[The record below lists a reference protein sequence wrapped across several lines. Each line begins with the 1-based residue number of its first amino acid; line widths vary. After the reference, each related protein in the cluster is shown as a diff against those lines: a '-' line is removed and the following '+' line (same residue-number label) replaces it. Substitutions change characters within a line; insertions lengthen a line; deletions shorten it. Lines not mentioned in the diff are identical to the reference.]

1 LFTGK
6 NSAPQGSLCDYRVY
20 RLSRREWIRC
30 FLEAAAAEAA
40 MVYVFYRS
48 LFLFMA
54 VLPLAA
60 VWPLFRRD
68 SFRKKRQEIL
78 RVQFREGLMALSS
91 ALEAGYS
98 VENAFGASVRDL
110 TEMYGVDGMI
120 TVEFSAIALQ
130 MKMNRTP
137 EALLADFG
145 RRSGIEEIRNFAE
158 IFAVA
163 KRSRGGIS
171 SVIAHFARVISGKIQ
186 VREEI
191 LNMTAEKVFEQRIM
205 NLIPFFIVIYV
216 DVTSPGFFTVM
227 YRTAAGRIV
236 MTGCL
241 ALYAAALLLSRHFLN
256 IEV

>member
-1 LFTGK
+1 MSTGK
-6 NSAPQGSLCDYRVY
+6 SSVPQGSLCDYRIY
-20 RLSRREWIRC
+20 RLSFREWIRC

-40 MVYVFYRS
+40 VVYVFYRS
-48 LFLFMA
+48 LALFML

-60 VWPLFRRD
+60 AWPVFRRD
-68 SFRKKRQEIL
+68 GLRKKRQEIL

-110 TEMYGVDGMI
+110 TEMYGEDGMI
-120 TVEFSAIALQ
+120 TVEFSAIVDQ

-137 EALLADFG
+137 ETLLMDFG
-145 RRSGIEEIRNFAE
+145 NRSGIEEIRNFAE

-171 SVIAHFARVISGKIQ
+171 SVISHFARVISGKIR

-227 YRTAAGRIV
+227 YRTPTGRLV

-241 ALYAAALLLSRHFLN
+241 ALYTAALLLSRHFLK